1 MAETT
6 VTIPGSAN
14 NYSGKGGFYSI
25 PGWLGLPPTAPQYA
39 GGIALDQLVA
49 TPKPDTGALT
59 GPQASVP
66 SASGQRLT
74 PQIAPDQRFW
84 SSPARPMTYPYNE
97 GIIVNLTKTKTINY
111 LALDLPA
118 FPHHFFLYWWEDSS
132 QSWQEFT
139 SPNGGRIEIYID
151 GSTPPVVGSAA
162 AYQAH
167 QHPSHYGAGHWLHY
181 DLDIN
186 CVTTS
191 KIKLFGNRNFGSR
204 KGGPVTP
211 QGSPA
216 PYSLGVKNFDF
227 GCRCRT
233 KDDIPRMA
241 RDPDII
247 TERQSF
253 TQTIDL
259 CGCPVELK
267 VRENRATDLLRGG
280 VWKSEAMPVPYAV
293 VNFYVDAR
301 DDFGNPQVID
311 RFNVTPLHSG
321 PNLNLYYA
329 TEVPDANSGAS
340 DDPLVFPNILTAGAN
355 PPLPQDEGLCFKDEP
370 SYITIS
376 NSAVQWDPSKPF
388 WFALEFQ
395 PQWDSDDNTPH
406 VIFDTGAFQ
415 FGWSNGV
422 FRLGCGDGVI
432 YMAPFDFSSNSR
444 LKAVAGYD
452 GERLSFYMPDSGA
465 IMNAPADL
473 TAMVSDKIR
482 IGAEEGPTTSEVIF
496 TGDFRLNAF
505 LVKQETL
512 SFVSEDNSLTVPV
525 PVQRF
530 LVNPDVYLDK
540 PQFARD
546 EDGSTDNAILRY
558 LPRFVCGDVNPYGFV
573 GGPGDIYEDVV
584 WTPVMRDYKL
594 HAGMMQFHPVRAKFF
609 KFEFSC
615 LTPEPYKTYM
625 PLTRTVRTYS
635 QAATLPV
642 AQPQLTS
649 QYSQSAQS
657 PGLSANVDAT
667 MQTVRYADTPSITAA
682 SSQDILPTEALT
694 ARNAGIQNKL
704 DAFGGMYRFQSW
716 QTGGV
721 GPVYAQTS
729 KHYYETVE
737 IDCANECAYFVGLSK
752 IEMYRVDYATD
763 DDTDQYIDLF
773 DDLNN
778 VDPDY
783 VVPKTIVG
791 TTNYVINPSFEN
803 GTTSYSLYT
812 HGTATGAAFAMDTTG
827 LFKYGLAAMRISAT
841 GMGSTGTDILGFNS
855 TYTTP
860 DFANSIAY
868 SIYARKHTGQGTLRL
883 LVEYYDASNTYLT
896 ADSSTFNPDDE
907 GLGTPLNPNTNFE
920 GGTAGWA
927 ATGNTTI
934 AAVSTY
940 SFDGTQSLRIT
951 PGGGQATVGAAT
963 TTTAKLVVK
972 PNAYYRL
979 SGRLMA
985 PGGYADL
992 RLAVDWYATDSDA
1005 SFIST
1010 GFGTLTTIP
1019 ATTNWSPRL
1028 DTLQAPANATR
1039 CTLRVRIGSTPLTTD
1054 IVYAD
1059 ALKLQEIVTPFVR
1072 CSGIWLP
1079 PLNTESVIVYWWV
1092 ESATTSVIDWR
1103 FDGFQIEGL
1112 HLTDYYDGSLP
1123 GGKWNDTPYNS
1134 TSTRTNIDINP
1145 WGWDGDK
1152 LFTGSSLEPAQSQ
1165 SSRFPSKRAVRG
1177 IQFASQQSNPVQL
1190 VPDPD
1195 FISLHLEDTWLPVG
1209 DVITMESSNDVATTL
1224 GNSVKILRSSAINTW
1239 VEIRGNYPTWGS
1251 IAGSNND
1258 PLLPSYAS
1266 LEGDASV
1273 IGYGGIAL
1281 RSPVQVSEAGRV
1293 TAAGRVYAD
1302 HALSTPLIL
1311 QIVSPEGDI
1320 LASVTQEVRAGRVVE
1335 FFVDYVVQPTSETA
1349 QTWADI
1355 MRFDPSPTQPTYGA
1369 LFGNT
1374 WGDLTSTDV
1383 SQSRQVG
1390 IRIVQQGAGED
1401 TWYVDSLAL
1410 FEDPIL
1416 WEFSNDDGFSYWPA
1430 LGIRNNPQGVLV
1442 FPPTASGGLTGLR
1455 WRVTGYRPN
1464 LHISALDIRPWY
1476 GDLVFGMPIKEAGV
1490 AGGPCIQPTDHYPP
1504 IDSDPFFQQWSG
1516 SVPQD
1521 WYYTY
1526 RQLLLLNHELVDITV
1541 QDRLILFANPFS
1553 LLIKEDVI
1561 PPIPAYV
1568 DPYQD
1573 VYTDRY
1579 GVPNPDAAP

>member
-6 VTIPGSAN
+6 ITIPGSAN

-39 GGIALDQLVA
+39 GGIDLAQLVS
-49 TPKPDTGALT
+49 TPKPVSGSSAQSLSTST
-59 GPQASVP
+59 P

-84 SSPARPMTYPYNE
+84 SSPARLMTYPYNE
-97 GIIVNLTKTKTINY
+97 GLIINLTKTKTINY

-118 FPHHFFLYWWEDSS
+118 FPHHFFLYWWDNSS
-132 QSWQEFT
+132 RSWKEFT
-139 SPNGGRIEIYID
+139 SPTGGRIEVYID

-204 KGGPVTP
+204 KGGPVDP
-211 QGSPA
+211 QGRPA
-216 PYSLGVKNFDF
+216 PYSLGVRNFDF

-233 KDDIPRMA
+233 KEDIPRMA

-267 VRENRATDLLRGG
+267 VRENRAADLLRGSI
-280 VWKSEAMPVPYAV
+280 WKSEPMPVPYAV

-311 RFNVTPLHSG
+311 RFNLTPTSSG

-329 TEVPDANSGAS
+329 TEVPDADSGAS

-376 NSAVQWDPSKPF
+376 NKAVQWDPSKPF

-395 PQWDSDDNTPH
+395 PQWNSTDNTPH

-432 YMAPFDFSSNSR
+432 YMPSFDFSSNSR
-444 LKAVAGYD
+444 LKVVAGYD

-465 IMNAPADL
+465 VMNAPADL
-473 TAMVSDKIR
+473 TAMISDKIR

-496 TGDFRLNAF
+496 TGNFRLNAF
-505 LVKQETL
+505 LVKQEKL
-512 SFVSEDNSLTVPV
+512 RFVSEDNSLTVPV

-530 LVNPDVYLDK
+530 LADPNVYLDK
-540 PQFARD
+540 PEFARD

-558 LPRFVCGDVNPYGFV
+558 LPRFVCGDVNPYGFI

-594 HAGMMQFHPVRAKFF
+594 RAGMLQFHPTRAKFF

-657 PGLSANVDAT
+657 PGLTANVDAT
-667 MQTVRYADTPSITAA
+667 MQTVRYSDTPSITAA

-694 ARNAGIQNKL
+694 ARDAGIQNKL

-716 QTGGV
+716 QSGGV
-721 GPVYAQTS
+721 GPVYAQSS

-737 IDCANECAYFVGLSK
+737 IDCSNECAYFVGLSK
-752 IEMYRVDYATD
+752 IEMYRVNYATD

-773 DDLNN
+773 DDLGN

-783 VVPKTIVG
+783 VVPQTITG
-791 TTNYVINPSFEN
+791 TTNHVVNPSFEN
-803 GTTSYSLYT
+803 GTTGYTLYT
-812 HGTATGAAFAMDTTG
+812 NGTATGGAMAAVADITSGFGANVG
-827 LFKYGLAAMRISAT
+827 KISAT
-841 GMGSTGTDILGFNS
+841 TLGPTTSDRVGLSTTLTTPTFATSVAYSVYAKNLTGT
-855 TYTTP
+855 
-860 DFANSIAY
+860 A
-868 SIYARKHTGQGTLRL
+868 TLRL
-883 LVEYYDASNTYLT
+883 SVEYYSAGASLLFTDTRTFAVT
-896 ADSSTFNPDDE
+896 ASWSR
-907 GLGTPLNPNTNFE
+907 
-920 GGTAGWA
+920 
-927 ATGNTTI
+927 
-934 AAVSTY
+934 Y
-940 SFDGTQSLRIT
+940 S
-951 PGGGQATVGAAT
+951 A
-963 TTTAKLVVK
+963 
-972 PNAYYRL
+972 
-979 SGRLMA
+979 
-985 PGGYADL
+985 
-992 RLAVDWYATDSDA
+992 
-1005 SFIST
+1005 
-1010 GFGTLTTIP
+1010 
-1019 ATTNWSPRL
+1019 
-1028 DTLQAPANATR
+1028 
-1039 CTLRVRIGSTPLTTD
+1039 
-1054 IVYAD
+1054 
-1059 ALKLQEIVTPFVR
+1059 
-1072 CSGIWLP
+1072 IWLP
-1079 PLNTESVIVYWWV
+1079 PLNTASVKVLWWLENGGGAAAECRLDAFQV
-1092 ESATTSVIDWR
+1092 ED
-1103 FDGFQIEGL
+1103 L

-1123 GGKWNDTPYNS
+1123 GGKWNGTPNAS

-1152 LFTGSSLEPAQSQ
+1152 LFTGSSLEPGQTQSN
-1165 SSRFPSKRAVRG
+1165 RFPSRRAVRA

-1195 FISLHLEDTWLPVG
+1195 FVSPHLEDTWLPVG
-1209 DVITMESSNDVATTL
+1209 DVITMEVSSDFATTL
-1224 GNSVKILRSSAINTW
+1224 GNSVKVLRSSAINTW
-1239 VEIRGNYPTWGS
+1239 GEIRGNYPTWGS

-1258 PLLPSYAS
+1258 PLLPTYSDM
-1266 LEGDASV
+1266 EGDASV

-1281 RSPVQVSEAGRV
+1281 RSPVQVSEVGRV

-1311 QIVSPEGDI
+1311 QIVSADGDI
-1320 LASVTQEVRAGRVVE
+1320 LASTTQEVRAGRVVE
-1335 FFVDYVVQPTSETA
+1335 FFVDYAVQPTSQTA
-1349 QTWADI
+1349 QTWGDI
-1355 MRFDPSPTQPTYGA
+1355 MRLDPSPTQPTYGA

-1390 IRIVQQGAGED
+1390 VRIVQQGAGED

-1416 WEFSNDDGFSYWPA
+1416 WEFSNDDGFSWWPA

-1476 GDLVFGMPIKEAGV
+1476 GDLAFGIPIREPGV
-1490 AGGPCIQPTDHYPP
+1490 SGGPCIQPTDHYPP
-1504 IDSDPFFQQWSG
+1504 IEDDPFFQQWSG

-1526 RQLLLLNHELVDITV
+1526 RQLLLLNHELVNVTV
-1541 QDRLILFANPFS
+1541 EDRLILFANPLG
-1553 LLIKEDVI
+1553 LLVKEEAI
-1561 PPIPAYV
+1561 PPIPPYL

-1573 VYTDRY
+1573 VYTDPY
-1579 GVPNPDAAP
+1579 GIPNPDAAP